1 MIIGGRN
8 GGEAGFRGLVD
19 EVAVW
24 DVARSAD
31 DIAFLAAGG
40 SPLINLGDDADGDG
54 LTTAEEIEAGTDAD
68 NADTDGDGVNDGDE
82 IASGSNPLNANSK
95 PGYYAQNFDG
105 FEDGTTELG
114 DGSVIAGA
122 AARVLGERLQL
133 TRDGEGLGLSTRAS
147 SYPSGMPSLSSSVES
162 GKPATMTRLSM
173 KRS

>member
-1 MIIGGRN
+1 MVGYTQPSFVRSADLGQIYLDGVLDWEGAKRAPQGSGTLIIGGRN

-54 LTTAEEIEAGTDAD
+54 PTTAEEIEAGTDAD

-122 AARVLGERLQL
+122 A
-133 TRDGEGLGLSTRAS
+133 TS
-147 SYPSGMPSLSSSVES
+147 SWRTFTTYQ
-162 GKPATMTRLSM
+162 R
-173 KRS
+173 R